1 MYQAI
6 DPTATETFSLDWD
19 SGESPSI
26 FMIGVVDSSLMAYIE
41 DSYTTYRRSNNGS
54 DSDSDIKLNLNR
66 KNWNI
71 VRFGLKGWTNVG
83 GKKGGQEAKFET
95 EKVKVPGIGE
105 KEGLTEACMR
115 MLSTR
120 AISSLANR
128 IRAFSELTE
137 PDAKN

>member
-6 DPTATETFSLDWD
+6 DPTATQTFSLDWD

-26 FMIGVVDSSLMAYIE
+26 FMIGVVDSSLMAHIE
-41 DSYTTYRRSNNGS
+41 DAYTTYSTSKNGS
-54 DSDSDIKLNLNR
+54 DSASDIRLNLNR
-66 KNWNI
+66 KNYDL

-83 GKKGGQEAKFET
+83 GKGGQEAKFET
-95 EKVKVPGIGE
+95 EKVKVPGLGE
-105 KEGLTEACMR
+105 KEGLTAACMK